1 MTNNKILRELARIE
15 KQIQPINYLK
25 GSSVAIWLSKIT
37 RLNTL
42 DLIY

>member
-15 KQIQPINYLK
+15 KQLQPINYLK
-25 GSSVAIWLSKIT
+25 GSPVAIWLSKLIKST
-37 RLNTL
+37 TL